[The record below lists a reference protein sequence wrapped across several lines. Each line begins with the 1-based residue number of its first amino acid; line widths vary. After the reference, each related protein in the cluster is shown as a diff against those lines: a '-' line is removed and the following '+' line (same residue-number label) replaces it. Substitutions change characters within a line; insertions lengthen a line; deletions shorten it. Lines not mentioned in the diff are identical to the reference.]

1 MGNFNQNKK
10 KNRKKKNVTKGE
22 YIFGKVF
29 KVKTK
34 KNYVKRAFRF
44 LMIRT

>member
-1 MGNFNQNKK
+1 MGNFKQ
-10 KNRKKKNVTKGE
+10 KKNVTKGK

-44 LMIRT
+44 RMIRT